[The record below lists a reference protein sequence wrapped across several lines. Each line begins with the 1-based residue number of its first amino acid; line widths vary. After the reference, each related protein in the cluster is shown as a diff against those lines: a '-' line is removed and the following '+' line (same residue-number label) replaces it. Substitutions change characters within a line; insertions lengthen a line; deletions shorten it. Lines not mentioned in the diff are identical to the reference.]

1 MKNKIKFS
9 EKNEIQERQFLDQKE
24 TESIGEQKS
33 DRKPFHKIIK
43 GKVKVYH
50 NNHKPNFWCHK
61 HNYNDESELILIS
74 DRMLLFMKFV
84 FVVIVLFFLF
94 LIFKNNP
101 IVI

>member
-9 EKNEIQERQFLDQKE
+9 EKNETRIRQFIDQKQ
-24 TESIGEQKS
+24 TEPIGEQKS

-50 NNHKPNFWCHK
+50 HNGKPNFWPNK
-61 HNYNDESELILIS
+61 HLYNDESELILIS
-74 DRMLLFMKFV
+74 DRMLLFLKFA
-84 FVVIVLFFLF
+84 FVAIVLLFLF

-101 IVI
+101 TVI